1 MNMTDEPAKR
11 CPSAELLG
19 KMSSLKELEWLADV
33 AAHVFVCEDCQR
45 SLKELMSKVDA
56 DALSADENRTAE
68 DFVKERCLPF
78 DAIKALKS
86 WVLAHPPV
94 PRALRHID
102 FRKSSTEDWR
112 MVAAKHGIAQQGES
126 NEDDTVRFVYLSE
139 KMCNDPDFWRADV
152 TIASIPDSSSVMH
165 ILVRGCKG
173 VPACG
178 AFSICGCSVQL
189 ENGVGSLP
197 YADFV
202 KGIKCNEVYL
212 RQPNG
217 NRVDGALVFL

>member
-1 MNMTDEPAKR
+1 MNMTDKPAKR
-11 CPSAELLG
+11 CPSADLLR
-19 KMSSLKELEWLADV
+19 KMSSMKDLEWLADV
-33 AAHVFVCEDCQR
+33 AAHVFVCEDCKR
-45 SLKELMSKVDA
+45 SLRELMPEVDV
-56 DALSADENRTAE
+56 DALSAEENRSVK
-68 DFVKERCLPF
+68 DFVKEHCRPF

-102 FRKSSTEDWR
+102 FRKASTEDWR
-112 MVAAKHGIAQQGES
+112 MVAAKRDIALQSES
-126 NEDDTVRFVYLSE
+126 NEDETVRFVYLSE
-139 KMCNDPDFWRADV
+139 KMCDDPDFWRADV

-178 AFSICGCSVQL
+178 SFSICGCFVQL
-189 ENGVGSLP
+189 ENGAGSLP

-202 KGIKCNEVYL
+202 KGMKCNEVYL

-217 NRVDGALVFL
+217 KRVDGALVFL